1 MNLKEVKA
9 LSSKLKS
16 TTLTDTEEISSDETS
31 GDSSDETSSDESSD
45 DEEEFQRHLKY
56 LKRCPDEDSRKEI
69 ALSPIFTSAV
79 RRYARDCEA
88 ADKNHEPV
96 FPQHAL
102 LGCEA
107 DADPEVTDSRL
118 YYVCAFPDD
127 ERATSCINCY
137 N

>member
-1 MNLKEVKA
+1 MKA

-16 TTLTDTEEISSDETS
+16 TTLADNEEISSDETS
-31 GDSSDETSSDESSD
+31 GSSSDETSSDESS

-79 RRYARDCEA
+79 RRYARDCED
-88 ADKNHEPV
+88 ADRKDNKPI

-107 DADPEVTDSRL
+107 DADPEVTDRRL

-127 ERATSCINCY
+127 ERTTSCIVYFN
-137 N
+137 